1 MSRTILGKVI
11 SRQADYFTIVLER
24 GNTIQIRQT
33 NTNLKIGSNCNVYIN
48 PSNGNIIQTL
58 RIKKEEEIGVFSE
71 PEK

>member
-24 GNTIQIRQT
+24 GNTVKINLTID
-33 NTNLKIGSNCNVYIN
+33 LKIGSICNVYIN
-48 PSNGNIIQTL
+48 PSNGTIINVSK
-58 RIKKEEEIGVFSE
+58 IKEEEETRVFSE